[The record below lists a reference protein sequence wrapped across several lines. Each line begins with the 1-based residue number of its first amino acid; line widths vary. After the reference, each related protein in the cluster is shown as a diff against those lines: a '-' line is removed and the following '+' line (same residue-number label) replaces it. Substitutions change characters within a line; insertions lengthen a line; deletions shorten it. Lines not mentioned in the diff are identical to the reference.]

1 MMGMKQIANVLGGS
15 LGEVGETLNAV
26 LEEQKR
32 QTRLLERILLKG
44 ENIADK
50 EDEPMDGM
58 AS

>member
-1 MMGMKQIANVLGGS
+1 MKQIANVLGGS